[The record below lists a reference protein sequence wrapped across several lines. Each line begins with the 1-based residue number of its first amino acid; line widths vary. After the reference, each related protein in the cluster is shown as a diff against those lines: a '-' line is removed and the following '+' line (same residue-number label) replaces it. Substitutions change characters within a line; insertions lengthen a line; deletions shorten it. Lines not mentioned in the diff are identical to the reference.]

1 MTQWPSS
8 SSSLAEAMIAAS
20 TGVPI
25 FTWIAELAG
34 DLGEQ
39 QGHEPQG
46 PVENGRERVRTGVGS
61 DTENPQNRRN
71 DPPLAADAKI
81 PLSAVVAQHRVPSR
95 SIQPARKLSG
105 RSCAMLAHLKASEG
119 AVSHLL
125 VGPDAMMA
133 TNDVDGL
140 RLTFDGWR
148 VLHMRPSLKRAQ
160 MTCYVEAVKNWT

>member
-61 DTENPQNRRN
+61 DTENPQDRRN
-71 DPPLAADAKI
+71 DPPHGCRRKI
-81 PLSAVVAQHRVPSR
+81 PLSAVVAQHRVPVA
-95 SIQPARKLSG
+95 QSG
-105 RSCAMLAHLKASEG
+105 RIESYPVDTSCAMLAHLKASEG
-119 AVSHLL
+119 AVSHLSM
-125 VGPDAMMA
+125 GPDAMMA
-133 TNDVDGL
+133 INDVDGL

-148 VLHMRPSLKRAQ
+148 VLHIRPSGNARK
-160 MTCYVEAVKNWT
+160 

>member
-1 MTQWPSS
+1 MNLKGLWKTDESGFAQVSALTP
-8 SSSLAEAMIAAS
+8 
-20 TGVPI
+20 
-25 FTWIAELAG
+25 
-34 DLGEQ
+34 
-39 QGHEPQG
+39 
-46 PVENGRERVRTGVGS
+46 RTRRTVG
-61 DTENPQNRRN
+61 TI
-71 DPPLAADAKI
+71 LHMAADAKI

-133 TNDVDGL
+133 TTDVDGL
-140 RLTFDGWR
+140 RLTFDGWG
-148 VLHMRPSLKRAQ
+148 VLHIRPSLKRAQ

>member
-39 QGHEPQG
+39 LGHEPQG

-71 DPPLAADAKI
+71 DPPHGCRRQNSSLGRRRTASRA
-81 PLSAVVAQHRVPSR
+81 SR
-95 SIQPARKLSG
+95 SVQPARKLSG

-119 AVSHLL
+119 AVSHLSM
-125 VGPDAMMA
+125 GPDAMMA
-133 TNDVDGL
+133 INDVDGL
-140 RLTFDGWR
+140 RLTFDGWQ
-148 VLHMRPSLKRAQ
+148 VLHIRPSGNARK
-160 MTCYVEAVKNWT
+160 